1 MMKIVFYHGIS
12 RTNNCDKCNYLYQNS
27 YIKNRKLEFQFR
39 IGRVEL

>member
-12 RTNNCDKCNYLYQNS
+12 RTNNCDKCNYLYQN